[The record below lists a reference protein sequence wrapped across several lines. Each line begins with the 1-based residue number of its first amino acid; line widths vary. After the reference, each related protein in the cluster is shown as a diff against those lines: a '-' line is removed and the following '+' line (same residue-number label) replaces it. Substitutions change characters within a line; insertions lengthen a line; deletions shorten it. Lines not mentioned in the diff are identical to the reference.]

1 MKRTCAIVQIVFVVV
16 IAGMAALA
24 PAGAGAQATSVPNLK
39 GVWVGKADIMLPDA
53 VTRQI
58 HKFEFVEQ
66 EGAYLKGRHSW
77 AIPAENVKSYVN
89 ETATF
94 RATEPLLGIVGY
106 DGTVE
111 FVEQGDT
118 TRFRMRLINPDALE
132 FTAWE
137 GGAHP
142 LVGRGVLLRE

>member
-1 MKRTCAIVQIVFVVV
+1 MKRACAILQV
-16 IAGMAALA
+16 MALVACVSALA
-24 PAGAGAQATSVPNLK
+24 PAGVSAQASSIPNLK
-39 GVWVGKADIMLPDA
+39 GVWVGKVDIMLPDGI
-53 VTRQI
+53 TRQI

-66 EGAYLKGRHSW
+66 EGAFLKGKHSW
-77 AIPAENVKSYVN
+77 AIPAENLKSYVGD
-89 ETATF
+89 TATF

-106 DGTVE
+106 DGTAE

-132 FTAWE
+132 FVAWE

-142 LVGRGVLLRE
+142 LVGRGVLVRE

>member
-1 MKRTCAIVQIVFVVV
+1 MKRTCTFLQVVVVVV

-24 PAGAGAQATSVPNLK
+24 PRGASAQANSTPSLK
-39 GVWVGKADIMLPDA
+39 GVWVGKADIMLPEGI
-53 VTRQI
+53 THQL

-66 EGAYLKGRHSW
+66 EGPYLKGRHSW
-77 AIPAENVKSYVN
+77 AIPAENVKSYVG

-94 RATEPLLGIVGY
+94 RASEPLLGVVGY

-142 LVGRGVLLRE
+142 LVGRGILVRE